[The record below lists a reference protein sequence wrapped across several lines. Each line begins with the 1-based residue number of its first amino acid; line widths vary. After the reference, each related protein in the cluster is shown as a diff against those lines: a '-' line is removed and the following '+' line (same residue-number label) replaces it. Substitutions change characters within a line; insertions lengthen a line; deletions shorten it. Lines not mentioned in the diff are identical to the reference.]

1 MKQPVRVFAIGL
13 LSAGVIMLGVY
24 FFSNGNIQT
33 TDNLSDEELVTL
45 IEEKGYHVLSDSEY
59 VALSVDEQGT
69 TDSQAPQKEEQ
80 PTSKAKAAEKTNDE
94 KDKQKEADNKKANKD
109 QENDQED
116 KEKDK
121 EQEDKEKNKTYTL
134 KIKSGMPSSEISD
147 LLEENN
153 IIDDASEFNKY
164 LEKHNYSE
172 KVQLGKFK
180 VSSDMSLYEIAEA
193 ITK

>member
-13 LSAGVIMLGVY
+13 LTAGVIMLGVY

-33 TDNLSDEELVTL
+33 ADNLSDEELVTL

-59 VALSVDEQGT
+59 IALSVDEQGA
-69 TDSQAPQKEEQ
+69 TDSQTPQKEEQ
-80 PTSKAKAAEKTNDE
+80 PTTKAKAAEKTNDKKN
-94 KDKQKEADNKKANKD
+94 KDKQKEADNKR
-109 QENDQED
+109 ENNDRED

-121 EQEDKEKNKTYTL
+121 EDKEKNKTYTL
-134 KIKSGMPSSEISD
+134 KIKSGMPSSDISD
-147 LLEENN
+147 LLEEND

>member
-1 MKQPVRVFAIGL
+1 MKQPVRVFAMGL
-13 LSAGVIMLGVY
+13 LTAGVIMLGVY

-33 TDNLSDEELVTL
+33 ADNLSDEELVTL

-59 VALSVDEQGT
+59 VALSVDEQGA
-69 TDSQAPQKEEQ
+69 TDSQDPQKEEQ

-94 KDKQKEADNKKANKD
+94 QNRDKQKEADNNK
-109 QENDQED
+109 DQED

-121 EQEDKEKNKTYTL
+121 EQEDKNKTYTL
-134 KIKSGMPSSEISD
+134 KIKSGMPSSDISD